1 RYSTRLIPFLKDRK
15 WFELQLRDCS
25 LTESSCDSLASALK
39 SNPHLTELDLRW
51 NQLQDSGVKLLSALV
66 ESPNCSLKTLRS
78 VEGWSQSSEVS
89 RGVESS
95 CVTLAQ
101 LALYSHLC
109 KISGLKRSCLYFVT
123 SNKRGVIR
131 LLFGCRLSESS
142 CASLAS
148 ALKSNPHLTE
158 LDLSENKLQ
167 DSGVK
172 LLSAGLE
179 SPNCRLET
187 LRLSD
192 CWLSESSCA
201 SLASALKSNP
211 HLTELDLSENQL
223 LDSGVELLSAGLESP
238 NCRLKTLR
246 LRSCRLSESSCA
258 SLVSALKSNPHLI
271 DLDLSGNELQD
282 SGVELLSAGL
292 ESPNCRLESLR
303 SDSGSVA
310 ICEACSAELSRE
322 GHLLRI
328 VLKQKCPSPQSPAGL
343 LSHYLKPKCA
353 QARLPPVCTLRD
365 CSLTE
370 SSCASLASALKSN
383 PHLTELDLRWNQLQD
398 SGVELLSALVES
410 PNCSLKTLRSV
421 EGWSQSSQVSRG
433 VESVL

>member
-1 RYSTRLIPFLKDRK
+1 TETDPSCEELYIFYSLFRLGGCRLSESSCASLALALKSNPHLTELDLSKNKLQDSGVKLLSAGLESPNCRLETLRLIDCWLTESSCASLASTLKSNPHLTELDLSWNQLQDSGVELLSAGLESPNCRLETLRLRDCRLSESSCASLASALKSNPHLTELDLSWNQLQDSGVELLSAGLESPNCRLKTLRSDWPFAPYRAKAKMPLFPVPGWPALTLLKFIFYSSFR
-15 WFELQLRDCS
+15 LRDCS

-78 VEGWSQSSEVS
+78 VEG
-89 RGVESS
+89 
-95 CVTLAQ
+95 
-101 LALYSHLC
+101 
-109 KISGLKRSCLYFVT
+109 
-123 SNKRGVIR
+123 
-131 LLFGCRLSESS
+131 LSESS

-223 LDSGVELLSAGLESP
+223 LDSGVELLGP
-238 NCRLKTLR
+238 NGLR
-246 LRSCRLSESSCA
+246 LWESDIYCGNSTERIEDTVIKV
-258 SLVSALKSNPHLI
+258 LV
-271 DLDLSGNELQD
+271 
-282 SGVELLSAGL
+282 
-292 ESPNCRLESLR
+292 
-303 SDSGSVA
+303 
-310 ICEACSAELSRE
+310 
-322 GHLLRI
+322 
-328 VLKQKCPSPQSPAGL
+328 
-343 LSHYLKPKCA
+343 
-353 QARLPPVCTLRD
+353 
-365 CSLTE
+365 
-370 SSCASLASALKSN
+370 
-383 PHLTELDLRWNQLQD
+383 QLWIHKGFQYF
-398 SGVELLSALVES
+398 L
-410 PNCSLKTLRSV
+410 
-421 EGWSQSSQVSRG
+421 
-433 VESVL
+433 